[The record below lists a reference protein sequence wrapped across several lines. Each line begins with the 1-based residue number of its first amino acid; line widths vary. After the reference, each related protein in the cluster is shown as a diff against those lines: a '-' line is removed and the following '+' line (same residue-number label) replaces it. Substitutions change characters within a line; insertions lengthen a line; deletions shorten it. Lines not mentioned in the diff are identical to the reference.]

1 MTQIPI
7 STLMLLPGL
16 LCDEAVWQEQIT
28 DLRDLECRVVDYGA
42 ADSIGAMADIVLQ
55 QAPARF
61 ALAGHS
67 MGGRVALEVYRR
79 APARV
84 ERIAL
89 LDTGYEAR
97 PAGAAGEPERQKRL
111 ALLEQAQR
119 EGMRAMGAVW
129 AQGMVHPDRLRD
141 RELMESILEMI
152 ARKTPE
158 LFHAQI
164 RALLERPDATPVLQ
178 SLHCPTLLLVG
189 RQDSWSPLERHEAM
203 AELAPAA
210 VLRVIEDA
218 GHMSTM
224 ERPRAVTVALRE
236 WLGL

>member
-1 MTQIPI
+1 MTQSLTP
-7 STLMLLPGL
+7 TLMLLPGL
-16 LCDEAVWQEQIT
+16 LCDEAVWQEQLT
-28 DLRDLECRVVDYGA
+28 DLHDLDCRVVDFGT
-42 ADSIGAMADIVLQ
+42 ADSISAMADIVLQ
-55 QAPARF
+55 QAPERF

-79 APARV
+79 APQRV
-84 ERIAL
+84 SHLAL

-97 PAGAAGEPERQKRL
+97 PQGAAGAPERQKRL

-119 EGMRAMGAVW
+119 EGMRAMGTVW

-141 RELMESILEMI
+141 RDLMESILAMI

-158 LFHAQI
+158 LFQAQI
-164 RALLERPDATPVLQ
+164 RALLDRPDATAILK

-203 AELAPAA
+203 AALAPGS
-210 VLRVIEDA
+210 VLSVIEDA

-224 ERPRAVTVALRE
+224 ERPRAVTAALRE
-236 WLGL
+236 WLDS